1 MCTGLKPGVK
11 ELAEPLL
18 IARRR
23 LKMSGR
29 TPPVGHEG
37 VVGHVRT
44 EFSQGLTAVALPV
57 FNLIANLSQRL
68 AFPGHLRWRQ
78 VPTRMAWHIAE
89 IVGVVT
95 GDAHHPSRP
104 HAARAPHH
112 QRLMQRA
119 SLTLERTV
127 GARMAVDTTRVLDD
141 LADFGERRPGALRV
155 VSDVGKG
162 GERLQGIGW
171 GR

>member
-1 MCTGLKPGVK
+1 MCTGLKPSVK

-23 LKMSGR
+23 LEMSGR

-37 VVGHVRT
+37 IVGHVLT

-57 FNLIANLSQRL
+57 FELIANRSQRL

-89 IVGVVT
+89 IFGVVT
-95 GDAHHPSRP
+95 GDANHPGRSHP
-104 HAARAPHH
+104 ARAPHH

-119 SLTLERTV
+119 ILTLERTF
-127 GARMAVDTTRVLDD
+127 GAGMAVDTTRVLDD
-141 LADFGERRPGALRV
+141 LADFGEQRPGALRV
-155 VSDVGKG
+155 VSDIGKG
-162 GERLQGIGW
+162 G
-171 GR
+171 